1 MVVDHSNDLL
11 LVVDSGGATHESK
24 VFRENVC
31 SVASAFDPVVDYQTE
46 NRFKGMVSTVIR
58 ELA

>member
-1 MVVDHSNDLL
+1 VVVDHSNDLL
-11 LVVDSGGATHESK
+11 LVVDSGGATHEPK
-24 VFRENVC
+24 VVRENVC

-46 NRFKGMVSTVIR
+46 NRLKSVIPAVIR